1 MKRLS
6 LIICTHNPKRDYLD
20 RVLGALAAQ
29 TLPTA
34 QWELLRIDNA
44 SDDRLALQGA
54 LSWHPRARLIRE
66 DTLGL
71 TAARLR
77 GIDESDGDVLVYV
90 DDDNLLA
97 PDYLHTAVGLF
108 ESHPFLGTIGPG
120 VLEPEFAVE
129 PPPRLEPYL
138 PLLALRSSWQAH
150 WSNNPTD
157 RASVPWGAGL
167 CVTRAVA
174 RAYQQLV
181 EQLDTEAPLD
191 RRGQRLFG
199 NGDVAFS
206 WAAAQIGKGFGVFP
220 QLRATH
226 LIRAE
231 RLTPSYLLRLVHD
244 STFSNAVSDYL
255 VLGIA
260 PGSASQRWKEV
271 LRILLRALRRGPFA
285 LRMDWARLRGTDR
298 ARALIEQRRLQ
309 PLLTRPLK
317 ETPGRSQV
325 SLTPSGGLTR
335 SGRSGGT
342 NWWH

>member
-1 MKRLS
+1 MTRLS
-6 LIICTHNPKRDYLD
+6 VIICTHNPKPEYLD

-34 QWELLRIDNA
+34 QWELLLIDNA
-44 SDDRLALQGA
+44 SDQRLALPGH

-66 DTLGL
+66 DLLGL
-71 TAARLR
+71 TPARLR
-77 GIDESDGDVLVYV
+77 GIAESDGDMLVYV

-97 PDYLHTAVGLF
+97 PDYLRTAIGLF
-108 ESHPFLGTIGPG
+108 EAHPFLGTIGPG
-120 VLEPEFAVE
+120 VLEPEFAVA

-138 PLLALRSSWQAH
+138 GLLALRSSPQAL
-150 WSNNPTD
+150 WSSNPTD

-167 CVTRAVA
+167 CVTRPVA
-174 RAYQQLV
+174 QAYRQLV
-181 EQLDTEAPLD
+181 EQLAHEAPLD

-206 WAAAQIGKGFGVFP
+206 WAAAQIGQGFGVFP

-244 STFSNAVSDYL
+244 NAFSNTVSDYL

-260 PGSASQRWKEV
+260 PVHARQRWKEM
-271 LRILLRALRRGPFA
+271 LRILSRALRRGPFA
-285 LRMDWARLRGTDR
+285 LRMGWAGLRGTDR
-298 ARALIEQRRLQ
+298 ARALIERRGLQ
-309 PLLTRPLK
+309 PLFARP
-317 ETPGRSQV
+317 R
-325 SLTPSGGLTR
+325 
-335 SGRSGGT
+335 
-342 NWWH
+342 